1 MSDAFL
7 EELKSLR
14 SDLRQQMQKLSDELS
29 TSQGTTDTR
38 LAKIERV
45 ISKIDEIDILKP
57 KVEKLEEEVGNMHEA
72 VSEYNV
78 E

>member
-1 MSDAFL
+1 
-7 EELKSLR
+7 
-14 SDLRQQMQKLSDELS
+14 MQKLSDELA
-29 TSQGTTDTR
+29 TFQGTTDTR
-38 LAKIERV
+38 LAKIESL

-78 E
+78 EWNEKPFSRM

>member
-14 SDLRQQMQKLSDELS
+14 SDLTQQMQKISDELA
-29 TSQGTTDTR
+29 TYQGTTDTR
-38 LAKIERV
+38 LAKIESV
-45 ISKIDEIDILKP
+45 MSKIDEIDILKP
-57 KVEKLEEEVGNMHEA
+57 KVEKLEEDVGNMHEA
-72 VSEYNV
+72 VGEYNV